1 MIATFTISALLSMM
15 FAAVAAATTD
25 IGDICHEAEGDT
37 SIAACTEVISSGT
50 VAGEELA
57 KAYMSRGL
65 AQQKER
71 RYAEAAKDF
80 DEAVRVDPKSPTVFN
95 LRGNLYQAIGQYDRA
110 IQDYQSAI
118 QNRPNYAAAF
128 FNLGL
133 AYSAVGDFK
142 GALDAYN
149 GAIALDQK
157 NVSSYNNRCYVNVM
171 LKNYDRA
178 IDDCNHALELNPNH
192 TNAFVGRGN
201 ARRYKG
207 EYDLAI
213 QDYDRAIALD
223 AKTSTPSSA
232 AASLTNISRI
242 TGAPSRITTR
252 RLRSIQTGRRRGTTV
267 AGCTQSPTSCK
278 THSTTAIDLCACCQQ
293 TRTRTTAAALPI

>member
-1 MIATFTISALLSMM
+1 MISVSRTIATFTISALLSMM

-157 NVSSYNNRCYVNVM
+157 NISSYNNRCYVNVM

-178 IDDCNHALELNPNH
+178 I
-192 TNAFVGRGN
+192 G
-201 ARRYKG
+201 
-207 EYDLAI
+207 
-213 QDYDRAIALD
+213 
-223 AKTSTPSSA
+223 
-232 AASLTNISRI
+232 
-242 TGAPSRITTR
+242 
-252 RLRSIQTGRRRGTTV
+252 
-267 AGCTQSPTSCK
+267 
-278 THSTTAIDLCACCQQ
+278 
-293 TRTRTTAAALPI
+293 